1 MFDVRM
7 SSDQLV
13 AEYHADL
20 PEIQEQTISFDKS
33 NYVSKYLRRHKREE
47 LATITRFFNSSR
59 GNGYLGILVYT
70 KSHNPHQKSKWRF
83 VSFHIGLMNT
93 RKGMCAIAF
102 YAQSRQAIKFTAH
115 FFHRYKERFEK
126 ICDKDVRSQL
136 SISESVVDIISVY
149 MKRNL
154 SMTWIET
161 RSVFSNNV
169 HIFAPVNDGVALLQ
183 WNRQKKLLQANTFVT
198 MDMLDEKQAEMVDY
212 TIAYAS
218 LSEEQKQNYQ
228 SPDFISND

>member
-1 MFDVRM
+1 MLLNDYINNLKKMFDVRM
-7 SSDQLV
+7 SSDQLF

-33 NYVSKYLRRHKREE
+33 NYVLKYLRRHKKEE

-59 GNGYLGILVYT
+59 RNGYLGILVYT
-70 KSHNPHQKSKWRF
+70 KSHNSHQKSKWRF

-136 SISESVVDIISVY
+136 SLSESVVDIISVY

-169 HIFAPVNDGVALLQ
+169 HIFAPVNDGVALP
-183 WNRQKKLLQANTFVT
+183 
-198 MDMLDEKQAEMVDY
+198 ME
-212 TIAYAS
+212 
-218 LSEEQKQNYQ
+218 
-228 SPDFISND
+228 